1 MTELIQNIPK
11 TITIS
16 GLTLIMVIIGIIIR
30 RWFFKRIDALVEKRV
45 NEIMKIKTLALRIKT
60 GPEND
65 AYIQKDK
72 KNHVKTLRYNSVTVL
87 FADIQGFTKIV
98 ERLNPEMLVDQLD
111 DFFVRFDNIVE
122 HYGIEKIKT
131 IGDAYMAASGLPEKN
146 SSHAIEMVMAALEIQ
161 TYMKQLREEKARQHE
176 DFWEVR
182 IGIHTGPVIAG
193 RVGRKKTTF
202 DIWGDT
208 VNTASRMESSGNAG
222 EINITDSTYQMIKD
236 FFACEYRGQMPIKY
250 KGAIDMYF
258 VKGIR
263 PELSLNGSGL
273 IPTQTFF
280 TRLQHIR
287 FIHLEE
293 AVLNRL
299 SIELSTN
306 IKYHN
311 AQHTIDVLTQ
321 VEILARNEKVNE
333 EELLLLKTAALM
345 HDTGFLTNYHNH
357 EHHSIII
364 ASEVLNNF
372 GYSPEQTKNVNQLI
386 SATHPQYEP
395 TSHLECIIKDA
406 DLDHLGRADFFNL
419 SELLFNEQ
427 KIFNPNIKK
436 DEWLLNQLSFLSNHK
451 YYTSTALKMRQCS
464 KDIHIKTLRQL
475 VNCRN

>member
-1 MTELIQNIPK
+1 MTELIQHIPK
-11 TITIS
+11 TIIIV
-16 GLTLIMVIIGIIIR
+16 GLALVITVMVILIR
-30 RWFFKRIDALVEKRV
+30 RWFFKLIDSLVEQRV

-60 GPEND
+60 GPENE
-65 AYIQKDK
+65 AFIQKDK
-72 KNHVKTLRYNSVTVL
+72 KTHVKTLRYKSVTVL

-111 DFFVRFDNIVE
+111 DFFVHFDNIVE

-161 TYMKQLREEKARQHE
+161 AYMKQLREEKSRQHE

-208 VNTASRMESSGNAG
+208 VNTASRMESSGYAG

-236 FFACEYRGQMPIKY
+236 FFVCEYRGQMPIKY

-287 FIHLEE
+287 FIYLEE

-299 SIELSTN
+299 SVELSTN

-311 AQHTIDVLTQ
+311 VRHTIDVLTQ

-357 EHHSIII
+357 EYHSTII
-364 ASEVLNNF
+364 AAEVLSNF
-372 GYSPEQTKNVNQLI
+372 GYTPEQTKQVNQLI
-386 SATHPQYEP
+386 SATRPQYQP

-436 DEWLLNQLSFLSNHK
+436 NEWLLNQFTFLANHK
-451 YYTSTALKMRQCS
+451 YYTPTALKMRQS
-464 KDIHIKTLRQL
+464 AKNLHLKTLRQL
-475 VNCRN
+475 INYKN

>member
-1 MTELIQNIPK
+1 
-11 TITIS
+11 
-16 GLTLIMVIIGIIIR
+16 
-30 RWFFKRIDALVEKRV
+30 
-45 NEIMKIKTLALRIKT
+45 MKIKTLALRIKT

-65 AYIQKDK
+65 AFIQKDK
-72 KNHVKTLRYNSVTVL
+72 KPHVKTLRYNSVTVL

-111 DFFVRFDNIVE
+111 DFFVRFDTIVE

-131 IGDAYMAASGLPEKN
+131 IGDAYMAASGLPERN

-161 TYMKQLREEKARQHE
+161 AYMKHLREEKTLHHE

-208 VNTASRMESSGNAG
+208 VNTASRMESSGSAG

-236 FFACEYRGQMPIKY
+236 FFVCEYRGQMPIKY

-258 VKGIR
+258 VKGIL
-263 PELSLNGSGL
+263 PELSVNGSGL
-273 IPTQTFF
+273 IPTHTFF

-299 SIELSTN
+299 SLELPTN

-311 AQHTIDVLTQ
+311 VRHTIDVLTQ
-321 VEILARNEKVNE
+321 VEILARNEKVSE
-333 EELLLLKTAALM
+333 EDLLLLKTAALM
-345 HDTGFLTNYHNH
+345 HDTGFLTNYNNH
-357 EHHSIII
+357 EYHSTII

-372 GYSPEQTKNVNQLI
+372 GYSSEQTKNVNQLI
-386 SATHPQYEP
+386 NATRPQHHP
-395 TSHLECIIKDA
+395 TTLLERIIKDA

-427 KIFNPNIKK
+427 KLFNPLIKK
-436 DEWLLNQLSFLSNHK
+436 DEWLLNQLIFLSNHK
-451 YYTSTALKMRQCS
+451 YYTPTAIKMRQYA
-464 KDIHIKTLRQL
+464 KNIHLKTIRQM
-475 VNCRN
+475 VNCKN